1 MRRCVASERDDS
13 GEAAGGDDGGGG
25 EGDTTVPGGGE
36 EVGRGGDGG
45 GDGST
50 GSRSMP
56 LSVMGVATPPQM
68 VLKAVQYE
76 MFSGVPPIL
85 PP

>member
-1 MRRCVASERDDS
+1 MRHCVASERDGS
-13 GEAAGGDDGGGG
+13 GEAAGGGDGGGG

-45 GDGST
+45 GGST
-50 GSRSMP
+50 GSRLMP
-56 LSVMGVATPPQM
+56 PSVMGVATPPQM
-68 VLKAVQYE
+68 VLKVVQYE